1 MNNVG
6 LELGWNSARGI
17 PLVAENGTHTR
28 FLGDGSL
35 IPENELLGVIEELG
49 GNVLEATI
57 LFEIQVDTSGLVDSD
72 DFLFDRGETRATG
85 SVYTPN
91 ML

>member
-49 GNVLEATI
+49 GNVLEATTS
-57 LFEIQVDTSGLVDSD
+57 FEIQVDTSGLVDSGISAPPIY
-72 DFLFDRGETRATG
+72 FDIL
-85 SVYTPN
+85 VYH
-91 ML
+91 MEIC